1 MFRKTL
7 IIAAFAAI
15 STPVLADDFAV
26 SWEPWELSTN
36 TYRAELLDRIDRQAR
51 QFCEVNARP
60 TSLAMRAEAEACR
73 EALVEATVG
82 QIGDVRLTQLH
93 ETGEG
98 EPVRQVSSGE

>member
-15 STPVLADDFAV
+15 STPALAADFAV

-36 TYRAELLDRIDRQAR
+36 TYRAELLERIDRRAR

-60 TSLAMRAEAEACR
+60 TSLAMRAEADACR

-82 QIGDVRLTQLH
+82 QIDDVRLTQLH

-98 EPVRQVSSGE
+98 EPVRQASSGE